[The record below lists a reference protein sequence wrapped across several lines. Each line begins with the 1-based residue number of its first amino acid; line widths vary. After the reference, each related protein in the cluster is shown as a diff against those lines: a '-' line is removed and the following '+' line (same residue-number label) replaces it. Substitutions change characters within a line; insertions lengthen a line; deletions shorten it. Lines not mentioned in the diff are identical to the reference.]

1 MADDAKYR
9 LIDDTFKL
17 YNLMLN
23 DITQAKEYI
32 LLETYKF
39 ANDHMGER
47 FRDALTR
54 KAKEGVK
61 VRILID
67 SWGKGPISENF
78 FTKLIKYGGEL
89 KFFEK
94 IKINSDLFTRG
105 HRRDHR
111 KILVIDDTISY
122 LGSAN
127 ITGYNLN
134 WRELALRT
142 EGNLALVMKKV
153 FMETFE
159 AFNPYI
165 ISNKFTFTRTIYHED
180 FEIMRDVP
188 SLPLQRIRKKYAQ
201 MIKQAKK
208 SVVIETP
215 YFLPG
220 YSLRK
225 ALMDAGKRKVDV
237 KIIMPK
243 NSDVRMIDILRNKYL
258 GLLDRNNVKIFFYG
272 PYNLHAKML
281 MVDDALFSISSANFD
296 YRSFRFQYEIA
307 LIGSEQSIIDQLQKH
322 VAETLKSSEAF
333 IYEVWEKR
341 SWIEK
346 FFEWLL
352 TPFRHL
358 L

>member
-1 MADDAKYR
+1 MQYL
-9 LIDDTFKL
+9 LIDDTFQL
-17 YNLMLN
+17 YNLMLG
-23 DITQAKEYI
+23 DIAGAKEYI

-47 FRDALTR
+47 FRDALTK
-54 KAKEGVK
+54 KAREGVK

-67 SWGKGPISENF
+67 SWGKGPVSENF
-78 FTKLIKYGGEL
+78 FTELIRYKGEV

-94 IKINSDLFTRG
+94 IKISSDLFTRG
-105 HRRDHR
+105 NRRDHR
-111 KILVIDDTISY
+111 KILVIDDNISY

-134 WRELALRT
+134 WRELSLRT
-142 EGNLALVMKKV
+142 EGDLALALKKV
-153 FMETFE
+153 FMENYE

-165 ISNKFTFTRTIYHED
+165 ISNKLTFTRTIYHGD

-201 MIKQAKK
+201 MIKQAKT
-208 SVVIETP
+208 SIVIETP

-220 YSLRK
+220 YNLRK
-225 ALMDAGKRKVDV
+225 ALTDAGRRKVEV

-258 GLLDRNNVKIFFYG
+258 GLLFKNNVQIYFYG
-272 PYNLHAKML
+272 PYNLHAKMML
-281 MVDDALFSISSANFD
+281 IDGSVFSISSANFD

-307 LIGSEQSIIDQLQKH
+307 LIGYEQSIIDQLQAH
-322 VAETLKSSEAF
+322 VSETLRSSETF
-333 IYEVWEKR
+333 NYESWEKR
-341 SWIEK
+341 SFIEK

>member
-23 DITQAKEYI
+23 DIAQAKEYI

-165 ISNKFTFTRTIYHED
+165 ISNKFTFTRTIYHGD

>member
-1 MADDAKYR
+1 MQYQ

-17 YNLMLN
+17 YNLMLT
-23 DITQAKEYI
+23 DIAQAKDYI
-32 LLETYKF
+32 LLVTYMF
-39 ANDHMGER
+39 ANDHMGKR
-47 FRDALTR
+47 FRDALTK

-67 SWGKGPISENF
+67 SWGKGPISEDF
-78 FTKLIKYGGEL
+78 FTELIQHNGEL

-111 KILVIDDTISY
+111 KILVIDDAVSY

-134 WRELALRT
+134 WRELSLRM
-142 EGNLALVMKKV
+142 EGDMALALKKV
-153 FMETFE
+153 FMETYE

-165 ISNKFTFTRTIYHED
+165 ISNKLNFTRTIYHD
-180 FEIMRDVP
+180 NFEIIRDVP
-188 SLPLQRIRKKYAQ
+188 SLPLQRIRKKYVQ
-201 MIKQAKK
+201 MIRQAKE

-220 YSLRK
+220 YNLRK
-225 ALMDAGKRKVDV
+225 ALTDSSKRNVEV
-237 KIIMPK
+237 KIIMPR
-243 NSDVRMIDILRNKYL
+243 NSDVKMLDILRNKYL
-258 GLLDRNNVKIFFYG
+258 GLLHKNNVKIYFYG

-281 MVDDALFSISSANFD
+281 MIDNSLFSISSANFD

-307 LIGSEQSIIDQLQKH
+307 LIGDEQAIIDQLQAH
-322 VAETLKSSEAF
+322 VEETLRSSEAF
-333 IYEVWEKR
+333 NYETWEKR

>member
-1 MADDAKYR
+1 MQYR
-9 LIDDTFKL
+9 IIDDTFQL
-17 YNLMLN
+17 YNLMLG
-23 DITQAKEYI
+23 DIVQAKETI

-47 FRDALTR
+47 FRDALTK

-61 VRILID
+61 IKILID
-67 SWGKGPISENF
+67 SWGRGPVSEDF
-78 FTKLIKYGGEL
+78 FTEFIKYGGEL

-111 KILVIDDTISY
+111 KILVIDDNVSY

-142 EGNLALVMKKV
+142 EGDLALAMKKV
-153 FMETFE
+153 FMETYE

-165 ISNKFTFTRTIYHED
+165 ISNKLTFTRTIYHGD

-201 MIKQAKK
+201 MIKHAKQ
-208 SVVIETP
+208 SIVIETP

-220 YSLRK
+220 YNLRK
-225 ALMDAGKRKVDV
+225 ALVDAGKRKVDV
-237 KIIMPK
+237 KIIMPR

-258 GLLDRNNVKIFFYG
+258 GFLHKNNVKIYFYG

-281 MVDDALFSISSANFD
+281 MTDDSMFSISSANFD
-296 YRSFRFQYEIA
+296 YRSFRFQYEVA
-307 LIGSEQSIIDQLQKH
+307 LIGYEPAIVEQLQSH
-322 VAETLKSSEAF
+322 VEETLKSSEAF
-333 IYEVWEKR
+333 NYEVWEKR
-341 SWIEK
+341 SYIEK

>member
-1 MADDAKYR
+1 MQYQ

-17 YNLMLN
+17 YNLMLT
-23 DITQAKEYI
+23 DIAQAKDYI

-39 ANDHMGER
+39 ANDHMGKR
-47 FRDALTR
+47 FRDALTK

-67 SWGKGPISENF
+67 SWGKGPISEDF
-78 FTKLIKYGGEL
+78 FTELIHHNGEL

-111 KILVIDDTISY
+111 KILVIDDAVSY

-134 WRELALRT
+134 WRELSLRM
-142 EGNLALVMKKV
+142 EGDMALALKKV
-153 FMETFE
+153 FMETYE

-165 ISNKFTFTRTIYHED
+165 ISNKLNFTRTIYHD
-180 FEIMRDVP
+180 NFEIIRDVP
-188 SLPLQRIRKKYAQ
+188 SLPLQRIRKKYVQ
-201 MIKQAKK
+201 MIRQAKE

-220 YSLRK
+220 YNLRK
-225 ALMDAGKRKVDV
+225 ALTDSSKRNVEV
-237 KIIMPK
+237 KIIMPR
-243 NSDVRMIDILRNKYL
+243 NSDVKMLDILRNKYL
-258 GLLDRNNVKIFFYG
+258 GLLHKNNVKIYFYG

-281 MVDDALFSISSANFD
+281 MIDNSLFSISSANFD

-307 LIGSEQSIIDQLQKH
+307 LIGDEQAIIDQLQAH
-322 VAETLKSSEAF
+322 VEETLRSSEAF
-333 IYEVWEKR
+333 NYETWEKR

>member
-1 MADDAKYR
+1 MQYR
-9 LIDDTFKL
+9 IIDDTFQL
-17 YNLMLN
+17 YNLMLG
-23 DITQAKEYI
+23 DIAQAKEYI

-39 ANDHMGER
+39 ANDHMGIR
-47 FRDALTR
+47 FRDALTK
-54 KAKEGVK
+54 KAKEGVSVK
-61 VRILID
+61 ILID
-67 SWGKGPISENF
+67 SWGRGPVSEDF
-78 FTKLIKYGGEL
+78 FTEFLKYKGEL

-142 EGNLALVMKKV
+142 EGDLAIALKKV
-153 FMETFE
+153 FMETYE

-165 ISNKFTFTRTIYHED
+165 ISNKLTFTRTIYHGD

-201 MIKQAKK
+201 MIKHAKT
-208 SVVIETP
+208 SIVIETP

-220 YSLRK
+220 YNLRK
-225 ALMDAGKRKVDV
+225 ALVDAAKRKVDV

-258 GLLDRNNVKIFFYG
+258 GFLSRNNVQIFFYG

-281 MVDDALFSISSANFD
+281 MIDDSMFSISSANFD
-296 YRSFRFQYEIA
+296 YRSFRFQYEVA
-307 LIGSEQSIIDQLQKH
+307 LIGYEPAIVEQLQAH
-322 VAETLKSSEAF
+322 VEDTLKSSESF
-333 IYEVWEKR
+333 NYEVWEKR
-341 SWIEK
+341 SYIEK

>member
-1 MADDAKYR
+1 MQFR
-9 LIDDTFKL
+9 IIDDTFQL
-17 YNLMLN
+17 YNLMLA
-23 DITQAKEYI
+23 DIAQAKEYI

-47 FRDALTR
+47 FRDALTK

-67 SWGKGPISENF
+67 SWGKGPVSEDF
-78 FTKLIKYGGEL
+78 FTELIKHGGEL

-111 KILVIDDTISY
+111 KILVIDDNISY

-134 WRELALRT
+134 WRELSLRT
-142 EGNLALVMKKV
+142 EGDLALALKKV
-153 FMETFE
+153 FTETYE

-165 ISNKFTFTRTIYHED
+165 ISNKLTFTRTIYHGD

-188 SLPLQRIRKKYAQ
+188 SLPLQRIRKKYVQ
-201 MIKQAKK
+201 MIRQAKQ

-220 YSLRK
+220 YNVRK
-225 ALMDAGKRKVDV
+225 ALSDASKRGVEV

-243 NSDVRMIDILRNKYL
+243 NSDVRMIDILRNKHL
-258 GLLDRNNVKIFFYG
+258 GLLHKNNIKIFFYG

-281 MVDDALFSISSANFD
+281 LIDDSVFSISSANFD
-296 YRSFRFQYEIA
+296 YRSFRFQYEVA
-307 LIGSEQSIIDQLQKH
+307 LIGYEQTIIDQLQAH
-322 VAETLKSSEAF
+322 VAETLKASEPF
-333 IYEVWEKR
+333 NYEIWEKR
-341 SWIEK
+341 SYIEK

>member
-1 MADDAKYR
+1 MQFR
-9 LIDDTFKL
+9 IIDDTFQL
-17 YNLMLN
+17 YNLMLS
-23 DITQAKEYI
+23 DIAQAKDYI

-47 FRDALTR
+47 FRDALTK
-54 KAKEGVK
+54 KAKAGVK

-78 FTKLIKYGGEL
+78 FTELIKHGGEL

-111 KILVIDDTISY
+111 KLLVIDDNVAY

-142 EGNLALVMKKV
+142 EGDLALALKTV
-153 FMETFE
+153 FTETYE

-165 ISNKFTFTRTIYHED
+165 ISNKLTFTRTIYQGD
-180 FEIMRDVP
+180 FEIIRDVP
-188 SLPLQRIRKKYAQ
+188 SLPLQRIRKKYAH

-220 YSLRK
+220 YNLRK
-225 ALMDAGKRKVDV
+225 ALMDAAKRKVDV

-272 PYNLHAKML
+272 PYNLHAKMML
-281 MVDDALFSISSANFD
+281 VDDSVFSISSANFD
-296 YRSFRFQYEIA
+296 YRSFRFQYEVA
-307 LIGSEQSIIDQLQKH
+307 LIGYDQSIIEQLQKH
-322 VAETLKSSEAF
+322 VEETLKSSETF
-333 IYEVWEKR
+333 IYDLWARR
-341 SWIEK
+341 SWVEK

>member
-1 MADDAKYR
+1 MQFQ
-9 LIDDTFKL
+9 LIDDTFRL
-17 YNLMLN
+17 YTLMLS
-23 DITQAKEYI
+23 DIAQAKEYI

-47 FRDALTR
+47 FRDALTK
-54 KAKEGVK
+54 KAKEGVT

-67 SWGKGPISENF
+67 SWGRGPISEDF
-78 FTKLIKYGGEL
+78 FREFIRHKGEL

-94 IKINSDLFTRG
+94 IRINSDLFTRG
-105 HRRDHR
+105 NRRDHR
-111 KILVIDDTISY
+111 KILVIDDHISY

-142 EGNLALVMKKV
+142 EGDLALAMKKV
-153 FMETFE
+153 FMENYE

-165 ISNKFTFTRTIYHED
+165 ISNKLTFTRTIYHGD

-188 SLPLQRIRKKYAQ
+188 SLPLQRIRKKYTQ
-201 MIKQAKK
+201 MIKQAKR
-208 SVVIETP
+208 SIVIETP

-220 YSLRK
+220 YNLRK
-225 ALMDAGKRKVDV
+225 ALMDAGKRRVDV

-281 MVDDALFSISSANFD
+281 LIDDSLFSISSANFD

-307 LIGSEQSIIDQLQKH
+307 LIGSEQSIIDQLQSH
-322 VAETLKSSEAF
+322 VGETLKSSEAF
-333 IYEVWEKR
+333 IYEIWEKR

>member
-1 MADDAKYR
+1 MQFR
-9 LIDDTFKL
+9 IIDDTFQL
-17 YNLMLN
+17 YNLMLS
-23 DITQAKEYI
+23 DIAQAKDYI

-47 FRDALTR
+47 FRDALTK
-54 KAKEGVK
+54 KAKAGVK

-78 FTKLIKYGGEL
+78 FTELIKHGGEL

-111 KILVIDDTISY
+111 KLLVIDDNVAY

-142 EGNLALVMKKV
+142 EGDLALALKTV
-153 FMETFE
+153 FTDTYE

-165 ISNKFTFTRTIYHED
+165 ISNKLTFTRTIYQGD
-180 FEIMRDVP
+180 FEIIRDVP
-188 SLPLQRIRKKYAQ
+188 SLPLQRIRKKYAH

-220 YSLRK
+220 YNLRK
-225 ALMDAGKRKVDV
+225 ALMDAAKRKVDV

-272 PYNLHAKML
+272 PYNLHAKMML
-281 MVDDALFSISSANFD
+281 VDDSVFSISSANFD
-296 YRSFRFQYEIA
+296 YRSFRFQYEVA
-307 LIGSEQSIIDQLQKH
+307 LIGYDQSIIEQLQKH
-322 VAETLKSSEAF
+322 VEETLKSSETF
-333 IYEVWEKR
+333 IYDLWARR
-341 SWIEK
+341 SWVEK